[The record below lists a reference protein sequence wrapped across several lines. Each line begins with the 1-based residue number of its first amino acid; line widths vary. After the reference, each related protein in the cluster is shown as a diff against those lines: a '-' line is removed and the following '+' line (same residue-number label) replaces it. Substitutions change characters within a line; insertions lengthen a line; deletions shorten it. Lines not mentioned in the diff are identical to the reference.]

1 MTSSGA
7 GAKSPKPGRL
17 GKRIGKWGKNES
29 KIMWECY
36 IRSITTLRTDYIK
49 RMHQHGLTCK
59 SCNCGSVETNPTSEN
74 NKLLASA
81 AFLVA
86 EMLGVKTRP
95 RSGKCANEPY

>member
-1 MTSSGA
+1 
-7 GAKSPKPGRL
+7 
-17 GKRIGKWGKNES
+17 
-29 KIMWECY
+29 MWECY
-36 IRSITTLRTDYIK
+36 IRSITTLPTDYIK

-59 SCNCGSVETNPTSEN
+59 QCNCGSVETNSTSEN

-81 AFLVA
+81 AFLVD